1 MKKSLFIAC
10 LLALCGAFIGCV
22 AETGEPDLPQTS
34 VGNNTEIEPG
44 ETSPTDSNIE
54 PYPAAAPSNEAE
66 AGPYSPETA
75 EGADAKPEDE
85 LPYHPGD
92 SVETDLQRLQD
103 LELFEVGQLLTTV
116 PGENYSCAYNQPC
129 PGEELDGAVRI
140 QHARLLG
147 LLAIAEDVTETP
159 ELPEPTQE
167 TQQDL
172 AALTSLSI
180 LYVGQ
185 LIVDEPANSVTCYN
199 LPCQSDID
207 EAAAGNARRAEVL
220 AALADRSVDL

>member
-10 LLALCGAFIGCV
+10 LLALCGAFVGCV
-22 AETGEPDLPQTS
+22 AETGQPDLPQTS
-34 VGNNTEIEPG
+34 LGMSSESEPG
-44 ETSPTDSNIE
+44 ETSPTDSDSE

-66 AGPYSPETA
+66 ASPYPPETA
-75 EGADAKPEDE
+75 VGADARPEQQ
-85 LPYHPGD
+85 LPYPGD

-103 LELFEVGQLLTTV
+103 LDLFEVGELLMAV

-129 PGEELDGAVRI
+129 LGEELDGAVRT

-147 LLAIAEDVTETP
+147 LLAIAQDVTETP

-172 AALTSLSI
+172 TALMSLSI

-207 EAAAGNARRAEVL
+207 EAAASNARRAEVL
-220 AALADRSVDL
+220 AALAEQSVDL